1 MGVTGFDPHGSM
13 SPSGDSPSHAKK
25 CASAQHNKLSGR
37 FLPIARRLFGVQKV
51 VFAHELLPR
60 FPVHGIN
67 GNAGHRAQLH
77 ALRFFEVTDAFGTFI
92 RIDDVDALAQ
102 RDGAVRTLRLA
113 NIAIDAFFGDHQGHG
128 LFPSHKSKS
137 SLLSQPAA
145 FVPIATAP
153 YRHAF
158 MGLFLLKRLAGLAV
172 TLLVASMVVFAALE
186 ILPGNA
192 AQVMLGPDAAPAAV
206 QALERQL
213 GLDQPAIVRYGQW
226 IGGLLHGNMGISYA
240 YGSQA
245 SHMIAGSLALT
256 IPLALL
262 ALFLACI
269 MALAGGMYAA
279 ARHRRAGD
287 AWMMALSQLGMA
299 IPGFWLAMLLIL
311 VFSVRLRWFAAG
323 GFDGWGSH
331 PVQWLRSLKSLVLPA
346 LALSLVQAAVLM
358 RITRAAMLEVLQE
371 DFVRTARARGLSPR
385 AVLFR
390 HVLRNAL
397 IPVLTLSGLQFANL
411 LAGAIVVENV
421 FFLPGLG
428 RLLFQSIANR
438 DLVVVRNGVLVLA
451 TLVILVNA
459 GVDLLQALVDP
470 RLRQPQRAEEGSGA

>member
-1 MGVTGFDPHGSM
+1 
-13 SPSGDSPSHAKK
+13 
-25 CASAQHNKLSGR
+25 
-37 FLPIARRLFGVQKV
+37 
-51 VFAHELLPR
+51 
-60 FPVHGIN
+60 
-67 GNAGHRAQLH
+67 
-77 ALRFFEVTDAFGTFI
+77 
-92 RIDDVDALAQ
+92 
-102 RDGAVRTLRLA
+102 
-113 NIAIDAFFGDHQGHG
+113 
-128 LFPSHKSKS
+128 
-137 SLLSQPAA
+137 
-145 FVPIATAP
+145 
-153 YRHAF
+153 

-172 TLLVASMVVFAALE
+172 TLLVASMVIFAALE

-226 IGGLLHGNMGISYA
+226 IGALLHGDMGTSYA

-323 GFDGWGSH
+323 GFDGWGNH
-331 PVQWLRSLKSLVLPA
+331 PVQWLHGLKSLVLPA
-346 LALSLVQAAVLM
+346 LALSVVQAAILM

-371 DFVRTARARGLSPR
+371 DFVRTARARGLSQR
-385 AVLFR
+385 AVLLR